1 MGPNG
6 PSDAPPAG
14 TKVNLEKER
23 DMFKL
28 KLATLLAIT
37 AALAVGCSSAAV
49 APAPALGGT
58 VNAALTDMKISLDR
72 TSIPAGQITFVVKN
86 NGAVVHELV
95 VIQTDV
101 AQDKLA
107 MDMDEAGKMDET
119 GNVGET
125 GDVGAGESKTFSV
138 TLPAGHYVLMCN
150 EIGHYGSGMHMTFM
164 VN

>member
-1 MGPNG
+1 
-6 PSDAPPAG
+6 
-14 TKVNLEKER
+14 
-23 DMFKL
+23 MFKL
-28 KLATLLAIT
+28 KLVTMLAIAAALVVGCT
-37 AALAVGCSSAAV
+37 AAAAPVAPVAV
-49 APAPALGGT
+49 AKGGT
-58 VNAALTDMKISLDR
+58 VNATLTDMKIVVDR
-72 TSIPAGQITFVVKN
+72 TSIPSGLVTFVVKN

-101 AQDKLA
+101 AQDKIA
-107 MDMDEAGKMDET
+107 MNMDEAGKMDET

-125 GDVGAGESKTFSV
+125 GDVGTGESKTFSV

>member
-1 MGPNG
+1 M
-6 PSDAPPAG
+6 
-14 TKVNLEKER
+14 
-23 DMFKL
+23 
-28 KLATLLAIT
+28 
-37 AALAVGCSSAAV
+37 
-49 APAPALGGT
+49 
-58 VNAALTDMKISLDR
+58 
-72 TSIPAGQITFVVKN
+72 KN

-107 MDMDEAGKMDET
+107 VNTEEAGKMDET

-125 GDVGAGESKTFSV
+125 GDVEAGASKTFTV

-150 EIGHYGSGMHMTFM
+150 EIGHYGSGMHMTFT